1 MPGQSCMFSVG
12 DAPRRALRQVKPSIG
27 PACGTDDIC
36 AHQVCR
42 RPEAGTRACRLTHG
56 KRRAK
61 LDDVAS
67 GSLTSINTQT
77 SATGHSGNETDMG
90 RIVMSRSARVSLFV
104 PLFAWLCMIGVA
116 LAASTPQPESESGVS
131 YITGGIGE
139 DEVQVFRAAA
149 PQYNL
154 RMTFTSTSGSY
165 LSDVDVTITAGAGRH
180 VLAVRTE
187 GPFLFVR
194 MPAGDY
200 RVSVHTPARSESR
213 NIHVPKRGAVDLHF
227 SWDDP
232 DAPGVLHLCKH
243 CPRPNRR

>member
-1 MPGQSCMFSVG
+1 M
-12 DAPRRALRQVKPSIG
+12 
-27 PACGTDDIC
+27 
-36 AHQVCR
+36 
-42 RPEAGTRACRLTHG
+42 
-56 KRRAK
+56 
-61 LDDVAS
+61 
-67 GSLTSINTQT
+67 TSINTQT
-77 SATGHSGNETDMG
+77 SATGHSGSETDMG

-213 NIHVPKRGAVDLHF
+213 NIRVPKRGAVDLHF

-232 DAPGVLHLCKH
+232 DAPAVLHLCKQ
-243 CPRPNRR
+243 CPRPHRR